1 MPRGQRPSCTRR
13 SHKVR
18 PSGAS
23 FSYLLLAQ
31 TRSLTPRAELF
42 PTASFQSSC
51 FLWKLLGGGPRSPPP
66 LAQPR
71 CHARGL
77 RAPRLVSQAAW
88 GSLDVIPAL
97 GRGAQG
103 GVRGM
108 APSEPPDGAPVP
120 APRPASA
127 SSPSPSPC
135 TAWGAVQI
143 LPWDGPL
150 KGNGRLLECERIT
163 LTFNYASKG

>member
-97 GRGAQG
+97 GRGPQG
-103 GVRGM
+103 SVRGM
-108 APSEPPDGAPVP
+108 APSEPPDGALVP
-120 APRPASA
+120 APPAGVRLLPIAVFVHSLGC
-127 SSPSPSPC
+127 SS
-135 TAWGAVQI
+135 
-143 LPWDGPL
+143 DGPL
-150 KGNGRLLECERIT
+150 KGNGQLLECERIT